1 MGERLLG
8 TEHTAAS
15 LVLAGDLSKPARQF
29 VFGAV
34 LQLHSRLAPAVKV
47 PAATHAEWAVLLVL
61 RHVLRLHRDVASG
74 VATIERAHGAALL
87 VRLDIFLG
95 EPCFVLRGSQRVV
108 HVASGLL
115 TVGR

>member
-1 MGERLLG
+1 MGERFLG

-34 LQLHSRLAPAVKV
+34 HQLHSRLAPAVEV
-47 PAATHAEWAVLLVL
+47 MAATHAERTNLLVL

-74 VATIERAHGAALL
+74 VATVDGARGAALL
-87 VRLDIFLG
+87 MRLDIFLG
-95 EPCFVLRGSQRVV
+95 EPRFVLCGSQRVV
-108 HVASGLL
+108 HVAAGMLA
-115 TVGR
+115 VGR